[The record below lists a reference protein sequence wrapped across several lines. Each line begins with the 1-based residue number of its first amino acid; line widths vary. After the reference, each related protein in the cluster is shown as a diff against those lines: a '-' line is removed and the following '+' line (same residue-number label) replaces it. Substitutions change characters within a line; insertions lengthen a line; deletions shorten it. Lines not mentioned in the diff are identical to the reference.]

1 MKLAWKLAL
10 LGSNK
15 DFALPF
21 PIDFMN
27 IFMSYT
33 EELKVQGGGYSTG
46 RVRDKKPVL
55 GSLEEGTRWERGGT
69 KSWKEKETEGRRR
82 SPFYMLVG
90 NNILENKAS
99 IISEAPESRQ
109 K

>member
-1 MKLAWKLAL
+1 M

-33 EELKVQGGGYSTG
+33 EELKEQGDGYSTG
-46 RVRDKKPVL
+46 RVRDKKPVF
-55 GSLEEGTRWERGGT
+55 GSLEEGTRWERGG
-69 KSWKEKETEGRRR
+69 KRSWKEKETEGRR

>member
-1 MKLAWKLAL
+1 MKEK
-10 LGSNK
+10 G
-15 DFALPF
+15 D
-21 PIDFMN
+21 
-27 IFMSYT
+27 
-33 EELKVQGGGYSTG
+33 GYSTG
-46 RVRDKKPVL
+46 RVRDKKTVF

-69 KSWKEKETEGRRR
+69 RSWKEKETEGRR

-99 IISEAPESRQ
+99 IISETPESRQ